1 MKVRSFVDSCS
12 TNVDTLSQES
22 QPATATAIQDC
33 FLAAKPLLF
42 LPNLCVKDQLSTT
55 VTRDKHEQCA
65 HNYAAARCGDLLG
78 NKLATIELYNEC
90 REEAAQDE
98 GYREAG
104 LAGLAADTLAECD
117 RFRE

>member
-12 TNVDTLSQES
+12 PHVVAHSQES
-22 QPATATAIQDC
+22 QPATATAVQDC

-55 VTRDKHEQCA
+55 VTRDKLEQCA

-78 NKLATIELYNEC
+78 NKLATIQLYNEC

-117 RFRE
+117 SYRE